1 MVAFFWEYKVKR
13 KNESSKRDLPKN
25 RNSKTFKTKA
35 EALAYAKDK
44 KSNRLQATLYG
55 SKTGAMFSVVGVIG
69 VSGNYSEKYI

>member
-44 KSNRLQATLYG
+44 KSNWLQATL
-55 SKTGAMFSVVGVIG
+55 
-69 VSGNYSEKYI
+69 